1 MAISVAHF
9 NMYSQL
15 ESVKQEQRDI
25 IQKRAEKRAQ
35 ELDYMYRVVHRK
47 KDSAILDYIFF
58 FQVFLAGT
66 FVSAMF
72 YA

>member
-1 MAISVAHF
+1 MAISVAH
-9 NMYSQL
+9 MSI

-25 IQKRAEKRAQ
+25 MAQRAEKRAQ
-35 ELDYMYRVVHRK
+35 ELEYMYRVVHRK
-47 KDSAILDYIFF
+47 KDSAIFDYIFF

-66 FVSAMF
+66 FVSAIY